1 MTPTT
6 NQRHRRPIILTIGF
20 AALLLL
26 VLVQCTTKRY
36 SSPTPS
42 AAIVKVSPYAATVE
56 EAQAKFFG
64 STALQYLPLG
74 WGHGT
79 QIEYYDHEG
88 NSYLWYPGNKQ
99 IVKGKVEFRGQP
111 ENLRMCFKYGENTY
125 NPLTKASG
133 GGWECT
139 PYHSYNVLMWDLQ
152 LGDSFNLAA
161 SDNVPHI
168 LKPEAAKPYVAVKF
182 GIKFPHM
189 TNGKTPIENLQ
200 ALWGIQH
207 SNNSPNK

>member
-1 MTPTT
+1 MTTTT
-6 NQRHRRPIILTIGF
+6 NQRQRRPIILTVGC

-36 SSPTPS
+36 RPAPP
-42 AAIVKVSPYAATVE
+42 ARAYVSPYAATVE
-56 EAQAKFFG
+56 EAEAKIFG
-64 STALQYLPLG
+64 STMLQYLPKG

-99 IVKGKVEFRGQP
+99 IVKGKVEFRGEPQ
-111 ENLRMCFKYGENTY
+111 NLQMCFKYGENTY
-125 NPLTKASG
+125 NPLTKSG
-133 GGWECT
+133 GGNWKCT
-139 PYHSYNVLMWDLQ
+139 SYHNYNFFMSDLQ
-152 LGDSFNLAA
+152 PGDSFNLAA
-161 SDNVPHI
+161 SDKVPHI
-168 LKPEAAKPYVAVKF
+168 LKFEAAKPYVLVKS

-200 ALWGIQH
+200 ALWGIH
-207 SNNSPNK
+207 TPTSLPKE